1 MEEKGN
7 QQQEALKMREEE
19 YKQKTGKDFN
29 PLVTDELEQ
38 PNPIPVNQPTA
49 VKPPSPIKPPTPVKT
64 PTPTNERK
72 TRKNRLT
79 PQEIQMKQMGP
90 TFVNEDLPTPDQSQ
104 SKIYTGENMLPEDNY
119 VDLMDGINN
128 PTPNP
133 RLNRRYN
140 PNPNPSPN
148 PNTRPVNSGSGFSET
163 IVSKG
168 PRIEGPQRADEK
180 ICPQIFATGRKINK
194 TYFIPSQLPNLT
206 KIKTELAKEDTKRG
220 GRKTRKRIPR
230 KNSRRQNKI
239 GKKSRR
245 K

>member
-1 MEEKGN
+1 M
-7 QQQEALKMREEE
+7 
-19 YKQKTGKDFN
+19 KQMGTTF
-29 PLVTDELEQ
+29 
-38 PNPIPVNQPTA
+38 VNEDLTTPT
-49 VKPPSPIKPPTPVKT
+49 PIKPPTPVKP
-64 PTPTNERK
+64 PTPSNGTK

-79 PQEIQMKQMGP
+79 PQEIQMKQMGT
-90 TFVNEDLPTPDQSQ
+90 TFVNEDLTTPDQSQ
-104 SKIYTGENMLPEDNY
+104 SKIYTGENMLPKDNY

-128 PTPNP
+128 PRPNP

-140 PNPNPSPN
+140 PNPNPNPNPNHN
-148 PNTRPVNSGSGFSET
+148 PNTRPVNSGFSET

-168 PRIEGPQRADEK
+168 PRIEGPQRGDEK

-220 GRKTRKRIPR
+220 GRKTRKRIMIR
-230 KNSRRQNKI
+230 TKKNKRGQ
-239 GKKSRR
+239 KSRR